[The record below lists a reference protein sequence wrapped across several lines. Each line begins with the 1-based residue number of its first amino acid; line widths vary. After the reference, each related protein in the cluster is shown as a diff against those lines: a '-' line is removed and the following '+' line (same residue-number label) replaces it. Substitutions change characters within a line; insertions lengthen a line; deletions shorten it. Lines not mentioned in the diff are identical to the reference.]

1 MSLVNRFLFAFLA
14 FGLPVFAGSPSGI
27 RNFDQVDAH
36 VYRGGQPTEEG
47 FQYLAQL
54 GVKTVIDLRETGYRS
69 IGERRMVTQA
79 GMTYVNVPMTRF
91 KPPTDAEISKI
102 LGMLE
107 DGTSGSVFVHC
118 RRGADRTG
126 VVIATYR
133 IDHDKW
139 DNSRA
144 LKDALAHGMS
154 FFQVQRQK
162 YIKNFRP
169 HTVQANT
176 NSPVP
181 AAAVAPAPVAAPAAA
196 GVQN

>member
-1 MSLVNRFLFAFLA
+1 MALVNRCLFAFLA
-14 FGLPVFAGSPSGI
+14 FGLPIFASSPSGI

-36 VYRGGQPTEEG
+36 VYRGGQPTEKG
-47 FQYLAQL
+47 FRYLAQL
-54 GVKTVIDLRETGYRS
+54 GVKTVIDLREAGYRS
-69 IGERRMVTQA
+69 NDEQRIVTEA

-91 KPPTDAEISKI
+91 KPPTEAEITKI
-102 LGMLE
+102 LRMLE

-126 VVIATYR
+126 AVIAVYH
-133 IDHDKW
+133 IDHDRW

-154 FFQVQRQK
+154 VFQVRRQN

-169 HTVQANT
+169 QTVRANT
-176 NSPVP
+176 TSPAP
-181 AAAVAPAPVAAPAAA
+181 AAASVPAPVAAPTAAV
-196 GVQN
+196 VQN